1 MTIEE
6 LYTKIILM
14 RRSPNYAAERIP
26 CTIFSGNN
34 REPTSGVIDRTP
46 SRELARLME
55 RIEQHFIP
63 SALGDMAMTLVEFG
77 NGPSGI
83 TIVYGTGFM
92 GNPTTTAA
100 RLEMAEI
107 AYAWRDEEGNPASVL
122 TLPTSSMK
130 KSVAHKILE
139 TSSFSPLAEEIAPEL
154 NRYLTCYSDRVGI
167 VGHSFGSRLAASI
180 PSVLDNPDKTEFV
193 AADDAPS
200 WQKTLGATGIA
211 AAQLTEASF
220 CLPRYVENSPD
231 LEARKAWQSLNDGE
245 KMPAVPL
252 LVQLRDVIAM
262 SRGDFAEDLKNSLN
276 KLQPGTP
283 VTLFAPE
290 LSRMN
295 DNSPE
300 NIRELITSLSQEFP
314 GLDIRGIL
322 VEDSTHNVSVANPA
336 YFGQM
341 IKLSRSNLQ
350 P

>member
-1 MTIEE
+1 
-6 LYTKIILM
+6 M

-34 REPTSGVIDRTP
+34 REPTSGVINRTP
-46 SRELARLME
+46 SRERASLME
-55 RIEQHFIP
+55 RIKQHFIP
-63 SALGDMAMTLVEFG
+63 SALGYTAMFLVEFSDKSSG
-77 NGPSGI
+77 NVV
-83 TIVYGTGFM
+83 VYGTGFM

-130 KSVAHKILE
+130 KSVADKILE
-139 TSSFSPLAEEIAPEL
+139 TGSFSALAEEIAPEL

-167 VGHSFGSRLAASI
+167 VGHSFGSRLAAAT
-180 PSVLDNPDKTEFV
+180 PGVLDNPETVKYISI
-193 AADDAPS
+193 DDAPS
-200 WQKTLGATGIA
+200 WQKPLGTFIV
-211 AAQLTEASF
+211 AAQLAETIDLS
-220 CLPRYVENSPD
+220 RYIKHSPD
-231 LEARKAWQSLNDGE
+231 PEAQKAWQKNDGE

-262 SRGDFAEDLKNSLN
+262 SRGGFVEDLKKSLN

-314 GLDIRGIL
+314 GLDIRGVL
-322 VEDSTHNVSVANPA
+322 VEDSTHNVSVASPA

-341 IKLSRSNLQ
+341 IELSRSNLQ

>member
-1 MTIEE
+1 
-6 LYTKIILM
+6 
-14 RRSPNYAAERIP
+14 
-26 CTIFSGNN
+26 
-34 REPTSGVIDRTP
+34 
-46 SRELARLME
+46 ME

-63 SALGDMAMTLVEFG
+63 SALGNTAMTLVEFG
-77 NGPSGI
+77 NGPSGNI
-83 TIVYGTGFM
+83 IAYGTGFM

-107 AYAWRDEEGNPASVL
+107 AEAWRDEEGNPASVL

-130 KSVAHKILE
+130 KSVADKILA
-139 TSSFSPLAEEIAPEL
+139 TNSFLPLAEEIAPEL
-154 NRYLTCYSDRVGI
+154 NEHLTYYADRVGV
-167 VGHSFGSRLAASI
+167 VGHSFGSRLAAAI
-180 PSVLDNPDKTEFV
+180 PSVLDGPEERTKFV
-193 AADDAPS
+193 AIDDAPS
-200 WQKTLGATGIA
+200 WQKPLIFRIA
-211 AAQLTEASF
+211 AAQLIETIHLSK
-220 CLPRYVENSPD
+220 YIKHSPD
-231 LEARKAWQSLNDGE
+231 SEAQKAWRENDGE

-262 SRGDFAEDLKNSLN
+262 SRGGFVEDLEISLN

-295 DNSPE
+295 DNSPK
-300 NIRELITSLSQEFP
+300 NIRKLITSLNQKFP
-314 GLDIRGIL
+314 GLDIRGVL

>member
-1 MTIEE
+1 MTIEK
-6 LYTKIILM
+6 LYTITIFM

-46 SRELARLME
+46 SRERARLME

-63 SALGDMAMTLVEFG
+63 SALGGMAMTLVEFG
-77 NGPSGI
+77 NGPSGN

-92 GNPTTTAA
+92 GNPTATAA
-100 RLEMAEI
+100 QLEMAEI
-107 AYAWRDEEGNPASVL
+107 AYAWPDEQGNPASVL
-122 TLPTSSMK
+122 TLPTSSMRE
-130 KSVAHKILE
+130 SVADRISE
-139 TSSFSPLAEEIAPEL
+139 TGSFSPLAEEIAPEL

-167 VGHSFGSRLAASI
+167 VGHSFGSRLAANI
-180 PSVLDNPDKTEFV
+180 PSVLYNPDKTEFV

-200 WQKTLGATGIA
+200 WQIPLGIFGIA
-211 AAQLTEASF
+211 AAQLAETIDLSRYIKYSLDSEAQ
-220 CLPRYVENSPD
+220 
-231 LEARKAWQSLNDGE
+231 KAWRKNDGE

-262 SRGDFAEDLKNSLN
+262 SRSGFVEDLKNSLN

-295 DNSPE
+295 DNSSK
-300 NIRELITSLSQEFP
+300 NIRKLITSLSQEFP
-314 GLDIRGIL
+314 GLDIRGVL

>member
-1 MTIEE
+1 MTIEK
-6 LYTKIILM
+6 LYTITIFM
-14 RRSPNYAAERIP
+14 RKSPNYAAERIP

-46 SRELARLME
+46 SRERARLME
-55 RIEQHFIP
+55 RIKQHFIP

-77 NGPSGI
+77 NGPSGN

-92 GNPTTTAA
+92 GNPTATAA
-100 RLEMAEI
+100 RLEMTEI

-167 VGHSFGSRLAASI
+167 VGHSFGSRLAASV

-200 WQKTLGATGIA
+200 WQKPLGTFIA
-211 AAQLTEASF
+211 AAQLAETIDLSRYIKYSLDSEAQ
-220 CLPRYVENSPD
+220 
-231 LEARKAWQSLNDGE
+231 KAWRKNDGE

-252 LVQLRDVIAM
+252 LIQLRDVIAM
-262 SRGDFAEDLKNSLN
+262 SHSGFVEDLENSLN

-295 DNSPE
+295 DNSSK
-300 NIRELITSLSQEFP
+300 NIRKLITSLSQKFP
-314 GLDIRGIL
+314 GLDIRGVL

-341 IKLSRSNLQ
+341 IKLSRINLQ

>member
-1 MTIEE
+1 
-6 LYTKIILM
+6 M

-46 SRELARLME
+46 SRERARLME

-63 SALGDMAMTLVEFG
+63 SALGNKAMTLVEFG
-77 NGPSGI
+77 NGPSGNI
-83 TIVYGTGFM
+83 IAYGTGFM
-92 GNPTTTAA
+92 GNLTTTAA

-107 AYAWRDEEGNPASVL
+107 AEAWRDEEGNPASVL

-139 TSSFSPLAEEIAPEL
+139 TDSFLPLAEEIAPEL
-154 NRYLTCYSDRVGI
+154 NEHLTYYSDRVGI

-200 WQKTLGATGIA
+200 RQRPLGVFGIA
-211 AAQLTEASF
+211 AAQLVETIDLS
-220 CLPRYVENSPD
+220 RYIKHSPD
-231 LEARKAWQSLNDGE
+231 PEAQKAWQKNDGE

-262 SRGDFAEDLKNSLN
+262 SRSGFIEDLKNSLN

-295 DNSPE
+295 DNSSK
-300 NIRELITSLSQEFP
+300 NIRKLITSLSQEFP
-314 GLDIRGIL
+314 GLDIRGVL

>member
-1 MTIEE
+1 MTIEK
-6 LYTKIILM
+6 LYTITIFM

-46 SRELARLME
+46 SGERARLME
-55 RIEQHFIP
+55 RIKQHFIP
-63 SALGDMAMTLVEFG
+63 SALGYTAITLVEFG
-77 NGPSGI
+77 NGPSGN

-130 KSVAHKILE
+130 KSVADKILE
-139 TSSFSPLAEEIAPEL
+139 TGSFSALAEEVAPEL
-154 NRYLTCYSDRVGI
+154 NRYLTCYSNRVGI
-167 VGHSFGSRLAASI
+167 VGHSFGSRLAAAT
-180 PSVLDNPDKTEFV
+180 PGVLDNPETVKYISI
-193 AADDAPS
+193 DDAPS
-200 WQKTLGATGIA
+200 WQRPLGVFGIA
-211 AAQLTEASF
+211 AAQLAETIDLS
-220 CLPRYVENSPD
+220 RYIKHSPD
-231 LEARKAWQSLNDGE
+231 PEAQKAWQKNDGE

-262 SRGDFAEDLKNSLN
+262 SRGGFGEDLENSLN

-295 DNSPE
+295 DNSSK

-314 GLDIRGIL
+314 GLDIRGVL

-341 IKLSRSNLQ
+341 IELSKK
-350 P
+350 

>member
-1 MTIEE
+1 MTIEK
-6 LYTKIILM
+6 LYTITIFM

-34 REPTSGVIDRTP
+34 REPTSGVIDRAP
-46 SRELARLME
+46 SSE
-55 RIEQHFIP
+55 RTKLVENIRQHSIP
-63 SALGDMAMTLVEFG
+63 SSLGNTAMFLVEFSDKSSG
-77 NGPSGI
+77 NVVI
-83 TIVYGTGFM
+83 YGTGFM

-100 RLEMAEI
+100 RLEMVEI
-107 AYAWRDEEGNPASVL
+107 ANACRDGEGNPASVL

-139 TSSFSPLAEEIAPEL
+139 TDSFLPLAEEIAPEL
-154 NRYLTCYSDRVGI
+154 NEHLTYYSDRVGI
-167 VGHSFGSRLAASI
+167 VGHSFGSRLAAAI
-180 PSVLDNPDKTEFV
+180 PSVLDGPEERTKFV
-193 AADDAPS
+193 AIDDAPS
-200 WQKTLGATGIA
+200 WQKPLGTFIA
-211 AAQLTEASF
+211 AAQLAETIDLSRYIKYSLDSEAQ
-220 CLPRYVENSPD
+220 
-231 LEARKAWQSLNDGE
+231 KAWRKNDGE

-252 LVQLRDVIAM
+252 LIQLRDVIAM
-262 SRGDFAEDLKNSLN
+262 SHSGFVEDLENSLN

-295 DNSPE
+295 DNSSK
-300 NIRELITSLSQEFP
+300 NIRKLITSLSQKFP
-314 GLDIRGIL
+314 GLDIRGVL

-341 IKLSRSNLQ
+341 IKLSRINLQ

>member
-1 MTIEE
+1 
-6 LYTKIILM
+6 M

-46 SRELARLME
+46 SRERARLME

-63 SALGDMAMTLVEFG
+63 SALGNKAMTLVEFG
-77 NGPSGI
+77 NGPSGNI
-83 TIVYGTGFM
+83 IAYGTGFM
-92 GNPTTTAA
+92 GNLTTTAA

-107 AYAWRDEEGNPASVL
+107 AEAWRDEEGNPASVL

-139 TSSFSPLAEEIAPEL
+139 TDSFLPLAEEIAPEL
-154 NRYLTCYSDRVGI
+154 NEHLTYYSDRVGI

-200 WQKTLGATGIA
+200 RQRPLGVFGIA
-211 AAQLTEASF
+211 AAQLVETIDLS
-220 CLPRYVENSPD
+220 RYIKHSPD
-231 LEARKAWQSLNDGE
+231 PEAQKAWRKNDGE
-245 KMPAVPL
+245 KMPVVPL

-262 SRGDFAEDLKNSLN
+262 SRGGFEDLENSLN

-295 DNSPE
+295 DNNSK
-300 NIRELITSLSQEFP
+300 NIRKLITSLNQKFP
-314 GLDIRGIL
+314 GLDIRGVL

>member
-1 MTIEE
+1 
-6 LYTKIILM
+6 M
-14 RRSPNYAAERIP
+14 RRSPNYAAKRIP

-46 SRELARLME
+46 SRERARLME
-55 RIEQHFIP
+55 RIKQHFIP

-77 NGPSGI
+77 NGPSGN

-92 GNPTTTAA
+92 GNPTATAA
-100 RLEMAEI
+100 RLEMTEI

-139 TSSFSPLAEEIAPEL
+139 TGSFSPLAEEIAPEL
-154 NRYLTCYSDRVGI
+154 NEHLTYYSDRVGI
-167 VGHSFGSRLAASI
+167 VGHSFGSRLAAAI

-200 WQKTLGATGIA
+200 WQKTLGTTGIVV
-211 AAQLTEASF
+211 AQLTEAF
-220 CLPRYVENSPD
+220 FHLPRYVENSPD
-231 LEARKAWQSLNDGE
+231 PEARKAWRENDGE

-262 SRGDFAEDLKNSLN
+262 SRGGFVEDLKNSLK
-276 KLQPGTP
+276 KLQSGTP

-295 DNSPE
+295 DNNPK
-300 NIRELITSLSQEFP
+300 NIRKLIEALSQEFP
-314 GLDIRGIL
+314 DLDIRGIL
-322 VEDSTHNVSVANPA
+322 VEGSTHNVSGANPA

-341 IKLSRSNLQ
+341 IKLSRSNLR

>member
-1 MTIEE
+1 
-6 LYTKIILM
+6 M

-46 SRELARLME
+46 SS
-55 RIEQHFIP
+55 EQAKLVESIRQYSIP
-63 SALGDMAMTLVEFG
+63 SSLGNMAMFLVEFSDKSSG
-77 NGPSGI
+77 NVV
-83 TIVYGTGFM
+83 VYGTGFM

-100 RLEMAEI
+100 RLEMARI
-107 AYAWRDEEGNPASVL
+107 AKAWRDEEGNPASVL
-122 TLPTSSMK
+122 TLPTSSMRE
-130 KSVAHKILE
+130 SVAHKILE

-154 NRYLTCYSDRVGI
+154 NEHLTCYSDRIGI

-193 AADDAPS
+193 ATDDAPS
-200 WQKTLGATGIA
+200 WQIPLGIFGIA
-211 AAQLTEASF
+211 AAQLAETIDLS
-220 CLPRYVENSPD
+220 RYIKHSPD
-231 LEARKAWQSLNDGE
+231 PEAQKAWQKNDGE

-262 SRGDFAEDLKNSLN
+262 SRGGFVEDLKNSLN

-295 DNSPE
+295 YNSPE
-300 NIRELITSLSQEFP
+300 NIRKLIATLSQEFP
-314 GLDIRGIL
+314 GLDIRGVL

-341 IKLSRSNLQ
+341 IELSRSNLQ

>member
-1 MTIEE
+1 
-6 LYTKIILM
+6 
-14 RRSPNYAAERIP
+14 
-26 CTIFSGNN
+26 
-34 REPTSGVIDRTP
+34 
-46 SRELARLME
+46 
-55 RIEQHFIP
+55 
-63 SALGDMAMTLVEFG
+63 
-77 NGPSGI
+77 
-83 TIVYGTGFM
+83 
-92 GNPTTTAA
+92 
-100 RLEMAEI
+100 
-107 AYAWRDEEGNPASVL
+107 
-122 TLPTSSMK
+122 MK

-139 TSSFSPLAEEIAPEL
+139 TGSFSPLTEEIALEL

-193 AADDAPS
+193 ATDDAPS
-200 WQKTLGATGIA
+200 WQKPLIFRIA
-211 AAQLTEASF
+211 AAQLIETIHLSK
-220 CLPRYVENSPD
+220 YIKHSPD
-231 LEARKAWQSLNDGE
+231 SEAQKAWRENDGE

-262 SRGDFAEDLKNSLN
+262 SRGGFVEDLKNSLK

-295 DNSPE
+295 DNSSK

-314 GLDIRGIL
+314 GLDIRGVL
-322 VEDSTHNVSVANPA
+322 VEDSTHDVSVANPA

-341 IKLSRSNLQ
+341 IKLSRINLQ

>member
-1 MTIEE
+1 
-6 LYTKIILM
+6 M

-34 REPTSGVIDRTP
+34 REPTSGVIDRAP
-46 SRELARLME
+46 SSE
-55 RIEQHFIP
+55 RTKLVENIRQHSIP
-63 SALGDMAMTLVEFG
+63 SSLGNTAMFLVEFSDKSSG
-77 NGPSGI
+77 NVI
-83 TIVYGTGFM
+83 IYGTGFM
-92 GNPTTTAA
+92 GDPATTAA
-100 RLEMAEI
+100 WLEMAEI
-107 AYAWRDEEGNPASVL
+107 ANAWRDEEGKPASVL

-130 KSVAHKILE
+130 KSVADKILE
-139 TSSFSPLAEEIAPEL
+139 TGSFSPLAEEIAPEL
-154 NRYLTCYSDRVGI
+154 DRHLNYYNNQAGV
-167 VGHSFGSRLAASI
+167 VGHSFGSRLAAAI
-180 PSVLDNPDKTEFV
+180 PGALDNPETVKYISI
-193 AADDAPS
+193 DDAPS
-200 WQKTLGATGIA
+200 WQKPLGTFIV
-211 AAQLTEASF
+211 AAQLAETIDLS
-220 CLPRYVENSPD
+220 RYIKHSPD
-231 LEARKAWQSLNDGE
+231 PEAQKAWQKNDGE

-262 SRGDFAEDLKNSLN
+262 SRGGFFVEDLKKSLN

-295 DNSPE
+295 DNSSK
-300 NIRELITSLSQEFP
+300 NIRKLITSLSQEFP

>member
-1 MTIEE
+1 
-6 LYTKIILM
+6 M

-46 SRELARLME
+46 SRERASLME
-55 RIEQHFIP
+55 RIKQHFIP
-63 SALGDMAMTLVEFG
+63 SALGYTAITLVEFG
-77 NGPSGI
+77 NGPSGN

-107 AYAWRDEEGNPASVL
+107 AKAWCDEEGNPASVL

-139 TSSFSPLAEEIAPEL
+139 TDSFLPLAEEIAPEL
-154 NRYLTCYSDRVGI
+154 NEHLTYYSDRVGI
-167 VGHSFGSRLAASI
+167 VGHSFGSRLAASV
-180 PSVLDNPDKTEFV
+180 PAVLDDPETVKYISI
-193 AADDAPS
+193 DDAPS
-200 WQKTLGATGIA
+200 WQKPLGAFIA
-211 AAQLTEASF
+211 AAQLAETIDLSRYIKYSLDSEAQ
-220 CLPRYVENSPD
+220 
-231 LEARKAWQSLNDGE
+231 KAWRKNDGE

-252 LVQLRDVIAM
+252 LIQLRDVIAM
-262 SRGDFAEDLKNSLN
+262 SHSGFENSLN

-295 DNSPE
+295 DNSSK
-300 NIRELITSLSQEFP
+300 NIRKLITSLSQKFP
-314 GLDIRGIL
+314 GLDIRGVL

-341 IKLSRSNLQ
+341 IKLSRINLQ

>member
-1 MTIEE
+1 
-6 LYTKIILM
+6 M

-46 SRELARLME
+46 SSERAELVENIR
-55 RIEQHFIP
+55 QPSIP
-63 SALGDMAMTLVEFG
+63 SSLGNMAMFLVEFSDKSSG
-77 NGPSGI
+77 NVVI
-83 TIVYGTGFM
+83 YGTGFM

-107 AYAWRDEEGNPASVL
+107 ANAWRDEEGNPASVL

-130 KSVAHKILE
+130 KSVADKILE
-139 TSSFSPLAEEIAPEL
+139 TGSFSPIAEEIAPKLDRHL
-154 NRYLTCYSDRVGI
+154 NYYNNQAGV
-167 VGHSFGSRLAASI
+167 VGHSFGSRLAAAI
-180 PSVLDNPDKTEFV
+180 PGVLDNPETVKYISI
-193 AADDAPS
+193 DDAPS
-200 WQKTLGATGIA
+200 WQKPLGTFIA
-211 AAQLTEASF
+211 AAQLAETIDLS
-220 CLPRYVENSPD
+220 RYIKHSPD
-231 LEARKAWQSLNDGE
+231 PEAQKAWQKNDGE

-252 LVQLRDVIAM
+252 LIQLRDVIAM
-262 SRGDFAEDLKNSLN
+262 SHSGFVEDLENSLN

-295 DNSPE
+295 DNSSK
-300 NIRELITSLSQEFP
+300 NIRKLITSLSQKFP
-314 GLDIRGIL
+314 GLDIRGVL

-341 IKLSRSNLQ
+341 IKLSRNNLQ
-350 P
+350 PRQH

>member
-1 MTIEE
+1 
-6 LYTKIILM
+6 M

-46 SRELARLME
+46 SRERARLME

-63 SALGDMAMTLVEFG
+63 SALGNTAMTLVEFG
-77 NGPSGI
+77 NSPSGK
-83 TIVYGTGFM
+83 TIVYGTGFT

-100 RLEMAEI
+100 QLEMAEI
-107 AYAWRDEEGNPASVL
+107 AETCRDEEGNPASVL

-139 TSSFSPLAEEIAPEL
+139 TGSFSPLAEEIAPKL
-154 NRYLTCYSDRVGI
+154 NRYLTCYSDRIGI

-200 WQKTLGATGIA
+200 WQKPLGTFIV
-211 AAQLTEASF
+211 AAQLAETIDLS
-220 CLPRYVENSPD
+220 RYIKHSPD
-231 LEARKAWQSLNDGE
+231 PEAQKAWQKNDGE

-262 SRGDFAEDLKNSLN
+262 SRGGFVEDLKNSLN

-300 NIRELITSLSQEFP
+300 NIRKLITSLSQEFP
-314 GLDIRGIL
+314 GLDIRGVL

-341 IKLSRSNLQ
+341 IELSRR
-350 P
+350 

>member
-1 MTIEE
+1 
-6 LYTKIILM
+6 
-14 RRSPNYAAERIP
+14 
-26 CTIFSGNN
+26 
-34 REPTSGVIDRTP
+34 
-46 SRELARLME
+46 
-55 RIEQHFIP
+55 
-63 SALGDMAMTLVEFG
+63 
-77 NGPSGI
+77 
-83 TIVYGTGFM
+83 M

-107 AYAWRDEEGNPASVL
+107 AEVWRDEQGNPASVL

-154 NRYLTCYSDRVGI
+154 NRYLTCCSDRVGI

-211 AAQLTEASF
+211 AAQLIETIHLSKYIKHSTDPEAQ
-220 CLPRYVENSPD
+220 
-231 LEARKAWQSLNDGE
+231 KAWRENDGE

-262 SRGDFAEDLKNSLN
+262 SRGGFEDLENSLK
-276 KLQPGTP
+276 KLQPGTL

-295 DNSPE
+295 YNSPE
-300 NIRELITSLSQEFP
+300 NIRELITALSQEFP
-314 GLDIRGIL
+314 GLDIRGVL

-341 IKLSRSNLQ
+341 IKLSRSNLR

>member
-1 MTIEE
+1 MTIEK
-6 LYTKIILM
+6 LYTITIFM
-14 RRSPNYAAERIP
+14 RKSPNYAAERIP

-46 SRELARLME
+46 SRERARLME
-55 RIEQHFIP
+55 RIKQHFIP

-77 NGPSGI
+77 NGPSGN

-92 GNPTTTAA
+92 GNPTATAA
-100 RLEMAEI
+100 RLEMTEI

-139 TSSFSPLAEEIAPEL
+139 TGSFSPLAEEIAPEL
-154 NRYLTCYSDRVGI
+154 NEHLTYYSDRVGI
-167 VGHSFGSRLAASI
+167 VGHSFGSRLAASV

-200 WQKTLGATGIA
+200 WQKPLGTFIA
-211 AAQLTEASF
+211 AAQLAETIDLSRYIKYSLDSEAQ
-220 CLPRYVENSPD
+220 
-231 LEARKAWQSLNDGE
+231 KAWRKNDGE

-252 LVQLRDVIAM
+252 LIQLRDVIAM
-262 SRGDFAEDLKNSLN
+262 SHSGFVEDLENSLN

-295 DNSPE
+295 DNSSK
-300 NIRELITSLSQEFP
+300 NIRKLITSLSQKFP
-314 GLDIRGIL
+314 GLDIRGVL

-341 IKLSRSNLQ
+341 IKLSRINLQ

>member
-1 MTIEE
+1 
-6 LYTKIILM
+6 M

-46 SRELARLME
+46 SSERAELVENIR
-55 RIEQHFIP
+55 QHSIP
-63 SALGDMAMTLVEFG
+63 SSLGNMAMFLVEFSDKSSG
-77 NGPSGI
+77 NVVI
-83 TIVYGTGFM
+83 YGTGFM

-100 RLEMAEI
+100 RLEMAGI
-107 AYAWRDEEGNPASVL
+107 ANACRDEERNPASVL
-122 TLPTSSMK
+122 TLPTSSIK

-139 TSSFSPLAEEIAPEL
+139 TGSFSPLAEEIAPEL
-154 NRYLTCYSDRVGI
+154 NEHLTLTYYSDRVGI
-167 VGHSFGSRLAASI
+167 VGHSFGSRLAASV
-180 PSVLDNPDKTEFV
+180 PAVLDNPERTEFV
-193 AADDAPS
+193 TIDDAPS
-200 WQKTLGATGIA
+200 WQKTLGITGIA

-231 LEARKAWQSLNDGE
+231 PEARKAWQSLNDGE

-262 SRGDFAEDLKNSLN
+262 SRGGFVEDLKNSLN

-295 DNSPE
+295 DNSPK

-314 GLDIRGIL
+314 GLDIRGVL

>member
-1 MTIEE
+1 
-6 LYTKIILM
+6 M

-46 SRELARLME
+46 SSERAELVENIR
-55 RIEQHFIP
+55 QHSIP
-63 SALGDMAMTLVEFG
+63 SSLGNMAMFLVEFSDKSSG
-77 NGPSGI
+77 NVV
-83 TIVYGTGFM
+83 VYGTGFM
-92 GNPTTTAA
+92 GNSTTTAA

-107 AYAWRDEEGNPASVL
+107 ASAWRDEEGNPASVL

-130 KSVAHKILE
+130 KSVADKILE
-139 TSSFSPLAEEIAPEL
+139 TGSFSPLAEEIAPEL
-154 NRYLTCYSDRVGI
+154 NRHLIYYSDQVGI
-167 VGHSFGSRLAASI
+167 IGHSFGGRLAANI
-180 PSVLDNPDKTEFV
+180 PNILDEPGSTELV
-193 AADDAPS
+193 AINDAPS
-200 WQKTLGATGIA
+200 WQIPLGIFGIA
-211 AAQLTEASF
+211 AAQLIETFDLSRYIKYSLDPEAQ
-220 CLPRYVENSPD
+220 
-231 LEARKAWQSLNDGE
+231 KAWRKNDGE

-262 SRGDFAEDLKNSLN
+262 SRSGFIEDLENSLN

-295 DNSPE
+295 YNSPE
-300 NIRELITSLSQEFP
+300 NIRKLITSLSQKFP

-322 VEDSTHNVSVANPA
+322 VEGSTHNVSGANPA

-341 IKLSRSNLQ
+341 IELSKK
-350 P
+350 

>member
-1 MTIEE
+1 
-6 LYTKIILM
+6 M
-14 RRSPNYAAERIP
+14 RRSPNYAAKRIP
-26 CTIFSGNN
+26 YTIFSGNN

-46 SRELARLME
+46 SGERARLME

-63 SALGDMAMTLVEFG
+63 SALGNTAMTLVEFG
-77 NGPSGI
+77 NGPSGNI
-83 TIVYGTGFM
+83 IAYGTGFM
-92 GNPTTTAA
+92 GNPTATAA
-100 RLEMAEI
+100 RLEMTEI

-139 TSSFSPLAEEIAPEL
+139 TGSFSPLAEEIAPEL
-154 NRYLTCYSDRVGI
+154 NEHLTYYSDRVGI
-167 VGHSFGSRLAASI
+167 VGHSFGSRLAASV

-200 WQKTLGATGIA
+200 WQKPLGTFIA
-211 AAQLTEASF
+211 AAQLAETIDLSRYIKYSLDSEAQ
-220 CLPRYVENSPD
+220 
-231 LEARKAWQSLNDGE
+231 KAWRKNDGE

-252 LVQLRDVIAM
+252 LIQLRDVIAM
-262 SRGDFAEDLKNSLN
+262 SHSGFVEDLENSLN

-295 DNSPE
+295 DNSSK
-300 NIRELITSLSQEFP
+300 NIRKLITSLSQKFP
-314 GLDIRGIL
+314 GLDIRGVL

-341 IKLSRSNLQ
+341 IKLSRINLQ

>member
-1 MTIEE
+1 
-6 LYTKIILM
+6 
-14 RRSPNYAAERIP
+14 
-26 CTIFSGNN
+26 
-34 REPTSGVIDRTP
+34 
-46 SRELARLME
+46 ME
-55 RIEQHFIP
+55 RIKQHFIP
-63 SALGDMAMTLVEFG
+63 SALGDMAMTLVEFS
-77 NGPSGI
+77 NGPSGN

-92 GNPTTTAA
+92 GNPTATAA

-107 AYAWRDEEGNPASVL
+107 AEVWRDEQGNPASVL
-122 TLPTSSMK
+122 TLPTSSVIK
-130 KSVAHKILE
+130 IVAHKILE
-139 TSSFSPLAEEIAPEL
+139 TGSFSPLAEEIALEL

-193 AADDAPS
+193 ATDDAPS
-200 WQKTLGATGIA
+200 WQKPLIFRIA
-211 AAQLTEASF
+211 AAQLIETIHLSK
-220 CLPRYVENSPD
+220 YIKHSPD
-231 LEARKAWQSLNDGE
+231 SEAQKAWRENDGE

-262 SRGDFAEDLKNSLN
+262 SRGGFVEDLKNSLK

-290 LSRMN
+290 LSHMN
-295 DNSPE
+295 DNNLE
-300 NIRELITSLSQEFP
+300 NIHKLIAALSQEFP
-314 GLDIRGIL
+314 GLDIRGVL

-341 IKLSRSNLQ
+341 IKLSRINLQ

>member
-46 SRELARLME
+46 SRERARLME

-63 SALGDMAMTLVEFG
+63 SALGGMAMTLVEFG
-77 NGPSGI
+77 NGPSGN

-92 GNPTTTAA
+92 GNPTATAA
-100 RLEMAEI
+100 QLEMAEI
-107 AYAWRDEEGNPASVL
+107 AYAWPDEQGNPASVL
-122 TLPTSSMK
+122 TLPTSSMRE
-130 KSVAHKILE
+130 SVADRISE
-139 TSSFSPLAEEIAPEL
+139 TGSFSPLAEEIAPEL

-167 VGHSFGSRLAASI
+167 VGHSFGSRLAANI
-180 PSVLDNPDKTEFV
+180 PSVLYNPDKTEFV
-193 AADDAPS
+193 ATDDAPS
-200 WQKTLGATGIA
+200 WQIPLGIFGIA
-211 AAQLTEASF
+211 AAQLAETIDLS
-220 CLPRYVENSPD
+220 RYIKHSPD
-231 LEARKAWQSLNDGE
+231 PEAQKAWRENDGE

-262 SRGDFAEDLKNSLN
+262 SRGGFVEDLKNSLN

-290 LSRMN
+290 LSHMN

-314 GLDIRGIL
+314 GLDIRGVL

-341 IKLSRSNLQ
+341 IELSRR
-350 P
+350 

>member
-1 MTIEE
+1 MTIEK
-6 LYTKIILM
+6 LYTITIFM

-46 SRELARLME
+46 SRERASLME
-55 RIEQHFIP
+55 RIKQHFIP
-63 SALGDMAMTLVEFG
+63 SALGYTAITLVEFG
-77 NGPSGI
+77 NGPSGN

-92 GNPTTTAA
+92 RNPTTTAA

-107 AYAWRDEEGNPASVL
+107 AKAWCDEEGNPASVL

-139 TSSFSPLAEEIAPEL
+139 TDSFLPLAEEIAPEL
-154 NRYLTCYSDRVGI
+154 NEHLTYYSDRVGI
-167 VGHSFGSRLAASI
+167 VGHSFGSRLAASV
-180 PSVLDNPDKTEFV
+180 PAVLDDPETVKYISI
-193 AADDAPS
+193 DDAPS
-200 WQKTLGATGIA
+200 WQKPLGTFIA
-211 AAQLTEASF
+211 AAQLAETIDLSRYIKYSLDSEAQ
-220 CLPRYVENSPD
+220 
-231 LEARKAWQSLNDGE
+231 KAWRKNDGE

-262 SRGDFAEDLKNSLN
+262 SRGGFVEDLENSLK

-295 DNSPE
+295 DNSSK

>member
-1 MTIEE
+1 
-6 LYTKIILM
+6 M

-46 SRELARLME
+46 SRERARLME
-55 RIEQHFIP
+55 RIKQHFIP
-63 SALGDMAMTLVEFG
+63 SALGGMAMTLVEFG
-77 NGPSGI
+77 NGPSGN

-92 GNPTTTAA
+92 GNPTATAA
-100 RLEMAEI
+100 QLEMAEI
-107 AYAWRDEEGNPASVL
+107 AYAWPDEQGNPASVL
-122 TLPTSSMK
+122 TLPTSSMRE
-130 KSVAHKILE
+130 SVADRISE
-139 TSSFSPLAEEIAPEL
+139 TGSFSPLAEEIAPEL

-167 VGHSFGSRLAASI
+167 VGHSFGSRLAANI
-180 PSVLDNPDKTEFV
+180 PSVLYNPDKTEFV

-200 WQKTLGATGIA
+200 WQKTLGVTGIA
-211 AAQLTEASF
+211 AAQLIETIHLSK
-220 CLPRYVENSPD
+220 YVKHSPD
-231 LEARKAWQSLNDGE
+231 PEAQKAWRKNDGE
-245 KMPAVPL
+245 KMPVVPL

-262 SRGDFAEDLKNSLN
+262 SRGGFVEDLENSLN
-276 KLQPGTP
+276 NLQPGTP

-295 DNSPE
+295 DNRPE
-300 NIRELITSLSQEFP
+300 NVRELITSLSQEFP

>member
-1 MTIEE
+1 MTIEK
-6 LYTKIILM
+6 LYTITIFM
-14 RRSPNYAAERIP
+14 RKSPNYAAERIP

-46 SRELARLME
+46 SRERARLME
-55 RIEQHFIP
+55 RIKQHFIP

-77 NGPSGI
+77 NGPSGN

-92 GNPTTTAA
+92 GNPTATAA
-100 RLEMAEI
+100 RLEMTEI

-139 TSSFSPLAEEIAPEL
+139 TGSFSPLAEEIAPEL
-154 NRYLTCYSDRVGI
+154 NEHLTYYSDRVGI
-167 VGHSFGSRLAASI
+167 VGHSFGSRLAAAI
-180 PSVLDNPDKTEFV
+180 PSVLDGPEERTKFV
-193 AADDAPS
+193 AIDDAPS
-200 WQKTLGATGIA
+200 WQKPLGTFIA
-211 AAQLTEASF
+211 AAQLAETIDLSRYIKYSLDSEAQ
-220 CLPRYVENSPD
+220 
-231 LEARKAWQSLNDGE
+231 KAWRKNDGE

-252 LVQLRDVIAM
+252 LIQLRDVIAM
-262 SRGDFAEDLKNSLN
+262 SHSGFVEDLENSLN

-295 DNSPE
+295 DNSSK
-300 NIRELITSLSQEFP
+300 NIRKLITSLSQKFP
-314 GLDIRGIL
+314 GLDIRGVL

-341 IKLSRSNLQ
+341 IKLSRINLQ

>member
-1 MTIEE
+1 
-6 LYTKIILM
+6 M

-26 CTIFSGNN
+26 FTIFSGNN
-34 REPTSGVIDRTP
+34 REPTSGVIDRA
-46 SRELARLME
+46 SSSE
-55 RIEQHFIP
+55 RTKLIENIRQHSIP
-63 SALGDMAMTLVEFG
+63 SSLGNTAMFLVEFSDKSSG
-77 NGPSGI
+77 NVVI
-83 TIVYGTGFM
+83 YGTGFM

-100 RLEMAEI
+100 RLEMVEI
-107 AYAWRDEEGNPASVL
+107 ANACRDGEGNPASVL

-139 TSSFSPLAEEIAPEL
+139 TDSFSPLAEEIAPEL
-154 NRYLTCYSDRVGI
+154 NEHLTYYSDRVGI
-167 VGHSFGSRLAASI
+167 VGHSFGSRLAAAT
-180 PSVLDNPDKTEFV
+180 PSVLDNPETIKYISI
-193 AADDAPS
+193 DDAPS
-200 WQKTLGATGIA
+200 WQKTLGITGIA
-211 AAQLTEASF
+211 AAQLTEAF
-220 CLPRYVENSPD
+220 FRLPRYVENSPD
-231 LEARKAWQSLNDGE
+231 PEARKAWQSLNDGE
-245 KMPAVPL
+245 KTPAVPL

-262 SRGDFAEDLKNSLN
+262 SRGGFEDLENSLN

-295 DNSPE
+295 DNSSK

>member
-1 MTIEE
+1 
-6 LYTKIILM
+6 M
-14 RRSPNYAAERIP
+14 RRSPNYAAKRIP
-26 CTIFSGNN
+26 YTIFSGNN

-46 SRELARLME
+46 SGERARLME

-63 SALGDMAMTLVEFG
+63 SALGNTAMTLVEFD
-77 NGPSGI
+77 NGPSGNI
-83 TIVYGTGFM
+83 IAYGTGFM
-92 GNPTTTAA
+92 GNLTTTAA

-107 AYAWRDEEGNPASVL
+107 AEAWRDEEGNPASVL

-130 KSVAHKILE
+130 ESVAHKILE

-167 VGHSFGSRLAASI
+167 VGHSFGSRLAANI

-193 AADDAPS
+193 ATDDAPS
-200 WQKTLGATGIA
+200 WQKPLGTFIA
-211 AAQLTEASF
+211 AAQLAETIDLS
-220 CLPRYVENSPD
+220 RYIKHSPD
-231 LEARKAWQSLNDGE
+231 PEAQKAWQKNDGE

-262 SRGDFAEDLKNSLN
+262 SRGGFVEDLKKSLN

-295 DNSPE
+295 DNSSK
-300 NIRELITSLSQEFP
+300 NIRKLITSLGQEFP

>member
-1 MTIEE
+1 MTIEK
-6 LYTKIILM
+6 LYTITIFM

-46 SRELARLME
+46 SRERARLME

-92 GNPTTTAA
+92 GNPTATAA

-107 AYAWRDEEGNPASVL
+107 AEAWCDEQGNPASVL

-130 KSVAHKILE
+130 KSVADKILA
-139 TSSFSPLAEEIAPEL
+139 TNSFLPLAEEIAPEL
-154 NRYLTCYSDRVGI
+154 NEHLTYYADRVGV
-167 VGHSFGSRLAASI
+167 VGHSFGSRLAAAT
-180 PSVLDNPDKTEFV
+180 PGVLDNPETVKYISI
-193 AADDAPS
+193 DDAPS
-200 WQKTLGATGIA
+200 WQKPLGTFIA
-211 AAQLTEASF
+211 AAQLAETIDLS
-220 CLPRYVENSPD
+220 RYIKHSPD
-231 LEARKAWQSLNDGE
+231 SEAQKAWRENDGE

-262 SRGDFAEDLKNSLN
+262 SRGGFVEDLKNSLN

-300 NIRELITSLSQEFP
+300 NIRKLITSLSQKFP
-314 GLDIRGIL
+314 GLDIRGVL
-322 VEDSTHNVSVANPA
+322 VEDSTHNVSVASPA